1 MVAGWAARMA
11 VTFEKVEWGGWP
23 NCYRISNGT
32 VELIVTSDIGPRV
45 MRYGFIGGQNL
56 FLEHAPSMGKSGEPD
71 FQLRGGHRVWA
82 APEHMP
88 GTYAPDNSPV
98 NVRIQNDVLDATGPV
113 EETTGL
119 QKQIVVKL
127 DPEGTRVEVRHR
139 IRNMKQWAVEV
150 SPWALTMMAPG
161 GTGITGFPPRGTHPE
176 QLAPTNPLVMW
187 AFTDLSDP
195 RWTFL
200 EKYLLLR
207 QDPAA
212 TRPQKIGHY
221 NPKTWAAYLL
231 CSDLFVKRYDAAPAN
246 GKPFPDCGCS
256 FETFTNGDTLE
267 LETLGPLTKLA
278 SGDNLKHVEL
288 WSLHSGVN
296 LAEITDA
303 ELDRVI
309 QPLI

>member
-1 MVAGWAARMA
+1 MVAGWAVRMA
-11 VTFEKVEWGGWP
+11 VTFEKLAWGGWP
-23 NCYRISNGT
+23 NCCRISNGT
-32 VELIVTSDIGPRV
+32 VELIVTADVGPRV
-45 MRYGFIGGQNL
+45 MRYGFIGGQNM
-56 FLEHAPSMGKSGEPD
+56 FLEHAPSMGKSGEAD
-71 FQLRGGHRVWA
+71 FQLRGGHRLWV

-127 DPEGTRVEVRHR
+127 DPEGSRVEVRHR
-139 IRNMKQWAVEV
+139 IRNMKQWPVEV

-176 QLAPTNPLVMW
+176 KLAPTNPMVMW
-187 AFTDLSDP
+187 AFTDLSDS

-207 QDPAA
+207 QDPEA

-221 NPKTWAAYLL
+221 NPKTWAAYHL
-231 CSDLFVKRYDAAPAN
+231 CSDLFIKRYDAGAAN
-246 GKPFPDCGCS
+246 GKAFPDFGCS

-278 SGDNLKHVEL
+278 AGENLKHVEV

-296 LAEITDA
+296 LEQVTDA

-309 QPLI
+309 LPLL